1 MEQLRYDGLPD
12 NGLPDDELPQAFWQG
27 VAEFQQ
33 GEFYACHDTLEALWF
48 EAQEPHKTFL
58 QGILQI
64 AVACYHLGN
73 QNWRGAVILLG
84 EGSRRLMSYRPEYE
98 GIDVEALVT
107 TSTEFLSYLQSLG
120 PERVSEASSLVER
133 SGLLPDNLQGNL
145 PNNLPNRLQ
154 DSIGLAPAVPLLRRW
169 KV

>member
-1 MEQLRYDGLPD
+1 MEQLNRNNLSD
-12 NGLPDDELPQAFWQG
+12 NKLPQAFWQG
-27 VAEFQQ
+27 VEEFRQ
-33 GEFYACHDTLEALWF
+33 GEFYACHDTLEALWI
-48 EAQEPHKTFL
+48 EAQEPNKTFL

-64 AVACYHLGN
+64 AVACYHLSN

-107 TSTEFLSYLQSLG
+107 TSTEFLGYLQSLG
-120 PERVSEASSLVER
+120 PGRVGEASPLVEHP
-133 SGLLPDNLQGNL
+133 GPLPDHSQNNLQDNLQDN
-145 PNNLPNRLQ
+145 
-154 DSIGLAPAVPLLRRW
+154 IGSLPAVPLLRRW